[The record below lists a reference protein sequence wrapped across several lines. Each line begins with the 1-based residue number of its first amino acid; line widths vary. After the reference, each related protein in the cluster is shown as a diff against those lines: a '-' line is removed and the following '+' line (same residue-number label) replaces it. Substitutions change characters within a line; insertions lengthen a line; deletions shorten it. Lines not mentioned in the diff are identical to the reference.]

1 MPKRRGYILLTT
13 LALLVLS
20 STLLITLARSTI
32 QRSAEARQSH
42 EDLQRRLGQLSCQR
56 ALLPHAETI
65 LINQEKLHIRPYPT
79 YRASIQLGAQYFDLV
94 LADEQSKANVN
105 ALLDLT
111 DKPRAESQ
119 LRTTFSNLAAQIRLH
134 ASLTPTSAP
143 TTRPILPRYLSSF
156 GQIFD
161 STPPQNL
168 LMPRFD
174 KPAPAEL
181 LTLWT
186 DGQLNIRRCSPASL
200 SLLDGSLLTQ
210 LDIRR
215 LIEARNSLYS
225 KNPPPPPSATPLPAD
240 PIRRPLTLA
249 QLPPNK
255 SNLHLTTTSKS
266 HSLWIIVR
274 DPTRQWYSLAVLDQS
289 DADHPRSYSYLW

>member
-1 MPKRRGYILLTT
+1 MQKRRGYILLTT

-20 STLLITLARSTI
+20 STLLVTLARSSI
-32 QRSAEARQSH
+32 GRSLEARQSH
-42 EDLQRRLGQLSCQR
+42 DDLQRRWGRISCQR
-56 ALLPHAETI
+56 ALLPHAENI
-65 LINQEKLHIRPYPT
+65 LINQEKLHRRPFPT
-79 YRASIQLGAQYFDLV
+79 YRAGVQLGMQQFDLV

-111 DKPRAESQ
+111 DKPRTESQ

-134 ASLTPTSAP
+134 PSPPPASGP
-143 TTRPILPRYLSSF
+143 TTRPILPRYLTSF

-168 LMPRFD
+168 LAQRFD
-174 KPAPAEL
+174 RTAPADL

-186 DGQLNIRRCSPASL
+186 DGQLNIRRCSPAVL
-200 SLLDGSLLTQ
+200 NLLDNPPLTQ

-215 LIEARNSLYS
+215 LIEARDALYS
-225 KNPPPPPSATPLPAD
+225 KKPPPAPTATPLPAD
-240 PIRRPLTLA
+240 PVRRLIA
-249 QLPPNK
+249 QAQIPPSK
-255 SNLHLTTTSKS
+255 ASLHLTTSSKS

-274 DPTRQWYSLAVLDQS
+274 DPRRQWYSLAVLDQS
-289 DADHPRSYSYLW
+289 DPDHPRSWSHVW